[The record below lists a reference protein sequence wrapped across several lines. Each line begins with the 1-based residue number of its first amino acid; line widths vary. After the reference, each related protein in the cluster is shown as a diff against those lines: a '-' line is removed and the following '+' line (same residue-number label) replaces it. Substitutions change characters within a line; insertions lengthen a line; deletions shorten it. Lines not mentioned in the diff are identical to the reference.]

1 MLACFHLKAVIRLDN
16 LRVHLIVSFLFIR
29 VKREYVIKRDKK
41 EFLVLYQI
49 KAGKEKKIASL
60 KSVLLK
66 KDKDEATDISIVDLF
81 KIILQNRRDRK
92 ESAFSYL
99 NKKSRF
105 NVNTEVALGVGDAY
119 YTALL
124 CGLLAAVGG
133 SFCAAY
139 KEKKRQFRISVGPVY
154 NQLSFSLHLDCIIT
168 ITPANII
175 LGYFIYKI
183 RTRGKE
189 NASD

>member
-1 MLACFHLKAVIRLDN
+1 ML
-16 LRVHLIVSFLFIR
+16 
-29 VKREYVIKRDKK
+29 KRDKK
-41 EFLVLYQI
+41 EFLVLYWL

-60 KSVLLK
+60 QSVILK
-66 KDKDEATDISIVDLF
+66 KNKDEATDISIVDLF
-81 KIILQNRRDRK
+81 KIILQNRRNRDK

-105 NVNTEVALGVGDAY
+105 DVNIQIALGVGDAY

-124 CGLLAAVGG
+124 CGWLIAIGG
-133 SFCAAY
+133 SFCTVY
-139 KEKKRQFRISVGPVY
+139 TKKKRQFQISVSPEF
-154 NQLSFSLHLDCIIT
+154 NRLSFSLHLDCIIA

-183 RTRGKE
+183 RKRGKKH
-189 NASD
+189 ASD